1 MAVDPTVDHAPARVL
16 DLTLR
21 SAHPDGRPLRSPAD
35 ANEENL
41 LGQID
46 DADEEAGPL

>member
-1 MAVDPTVDHAPARVL
+1 MGVDPTVDRAPARVL

-21 SAHPDGRPLRSPAD
+21 SAPPDGRLLRSLAD

-41 LGQID
+41 LRQID
-46 DADEEAGPL
+46 DSDEEDGQL